1 MEAANEQKYK
11 YHNGFEW
18 KFLKLDFG
26 NTYLME
32 QKQKLLTQAISETKE
47 RLANQ
52 QANKSAVA
60 LQKIGATGDM
70 LEVKQTEMFI
80 EGDKASI

>member
-1 MEAANEQKYK
+1 M
-11 YHNGFEW
+11 
-18 KFLKLDFG
+18 DFG

>member
-1 MEAANEQKYK
+1 M
-11 YHNGFEW
+11 
-18 KFLKLDFG
+18 DFG

-80 EGDKASI
+80 EGYKASI